1 MRSTAFDSVPFT
13 VSAPRQTTVYYLVW
27 RTRPSHPWHSEE
39 FLSRIDAHKRY
50 LTLIERGTEAYLQ
63 RRTPAELPA

>member
-27 RTRPSHPWHSEE
+27 RTRPSQPWRSEE
-39 FLSRIDAHKRY
+39 FESRIEAHQRFF
-50 LTLIERGTEAYLQ
+50 TLIEQGKEAYLE
-63 RRTPAELPA
+63 RRKPAELSA

>member
-1 MRSTAFDSVPFT
+1 MRLAFSSEPFT

-39 FLSRIDAHKRY
+39 FENRIEAHQRFF
-50 LTLIERGTEAYLQ
+50 TLIEQGKEAYLE
-63 RRTPAELPA
+63 RRRPAEVPA